1 MPQCYMMVGV
11 PGSGKST
18 AIQALLKDMPHL
30 QVVSTDDYI
39 DRVAEK
45 KGQTYSEVYQD
56 TIDDATKWLKAQVQ
70 KHIKDKVDFIWD
82 QTNVVKTARLKK
94 MANLA
99 SNRFEVI
106 AIVFE
111 VPVEELH
118 QRLDKRAKD
127 TGKFISRKL
136 LENMLN
142 DYTRPGYDEG
152 FKSIII
158 NQNGKYVELDRNQLK
173 VAV

>member
-39 DRVAEK
+39 DRVAAK
-45 KGQTYSEVYQD
+45 SGKTYTEVYAD
-56 TIDDATKWLKAQVQ
+56 SIDDATKWLKAQVQ
-70 KHIKDKVDFIWD
+70 KLIKDKVDFVWD
-82 QTNVVKTARLKK
+82 QTNVVKSARLKR
-94 MANLA
+94 MTNLL
-99 SNRFEVI
+99 SNKFEVI

-118 QRLDKRAKD
+118 QRLDKRAKE

-152 FKSIII
+152 FKSIIM
-158 NQNGKYVELDRNQLK
+158 NQNGRYVELEKHQPSLSI
-173 VAV
+173 

>member
-1 MPQCYMMVGV
+1 MPQCFMMVGV

-18 AIQALLKDMPHL
+18 AIKALLKDMPHL

-39 DRVAEK
+39 DRVAAK
-45 KGQTYSEVYQD
+45 SGKTYTEVYAD
-56 TIDDATKWLKAQVQ
+56 SIDDATKWLKAQVQ
-70 KHIKDKVDFIWD
+70 KLIKDKTDFVWD
-82 QTNVVKTARLKK
+82 QTNVVKTARAKR
-94 MANLA
+94 MTNLA
-99 SNRFEVI
+99 SNGFETI

-118 QRLDKRAKD
+118 QRLDKRAQE

-152 FKSIII
+152 FKSIIM
-158 NQNGKYVELDRNQLK
+158 NQNGRYVELEKSQLK
-173 VAV
+173 ATV

>member
-1 MPQCYMMVGV
+1 MMVGV

-18 AIQALLKDMPHL
+18 AIKALLKDMPHL

-39 DRVAEK
+39 DKIAEK
-45 KGQTYSEVYQD
+45 KGKTYSEVYSD
-56 TIDDATKWLKAQVQ
+56 SIDDATKWLKSQVQ
-70 KHIKDKVDFIWD
+70 KFIKEKTDFIWD
-82 QTNVVKTARLKK
+82 QTNVVKTARLKR
-94 MANLA
+94 MANLS
-99 SNRFEVI
+99 SNGFDVI

-111 VPVEELH
+111 VPLEELH
-118 QRLDKRAKD
+118 QRLDKRAKE

-136 LENMLN
+136 LETMLN

-158 NQNGKYVELDRNQLK
+158 NQNGRYVEVEKNQLK
-173 VAV
+173 ATV